1 VAGIRLA
8 RERSTAV
15 AGGDVRV
22 LVVGAGPAG
31 CTAAVALAGRGAEV
45 VLLEAEA
52 GIRPSGPG
60 LVLQSAPMRVLD
72 SLGLLEDCLE
82 RGYAHEEIDVCDAGG
97 TVRTTLTPPS
107 LLEGRPASVAISR
120 AALSEVLVGA
130 AVASGTELRLG
141 TTVSGLADSGDRAEV
156 GLSDGATE
164 TFDLVVGADGLYS
177 HTRALV
183 LPSAPGPRPSGQLIW
198 RAPAPRPLGVTRY
211 SMLDGGPGLG
221 KVGVVP
227 VSDAALYVWLLEPD
241 RGAERSRPERLA
253 EAFRERLRP
262 FGGPVPLVS
271 DLVDG
276 DVDVRSLRS
285 LLVPLPWS
293 RGRTV
298 LIGDAVHT
306 TTPQMAYGVGM
317 AIEDSVVLA
326 ELLAD
331 DDVPAALRRFGERRF
346 NRCRLVVE
354 TSVQLGEWEQRPPG
368 DPTLP
373 GRLTGQVLA
382 ELARPV

>member
-1 VAGIRLA
+1 M
-8 RERSTAV
+8 
-15 AGGDVRV
+15 RV

-130 AVASGTELRLG
+130 AVASGTQLRLG

-164 TFDLVVGADGLYS
+164 TFDLVVGADGSYS

-262 FGGPVPLVS
+262 FGGPVPLVA